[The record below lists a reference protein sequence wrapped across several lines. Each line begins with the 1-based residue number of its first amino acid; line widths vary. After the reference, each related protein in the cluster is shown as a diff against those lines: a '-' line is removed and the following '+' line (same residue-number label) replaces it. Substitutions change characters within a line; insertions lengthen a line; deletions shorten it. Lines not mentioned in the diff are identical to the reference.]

1 MESAA
6 GLGQLADTGG
16 YSGNRDIFRVPGAV
30 VDGGGTVVRK
40 GGGKMSQRKCLF
52 CEDVYDLDELKEM
65 GEKYWHTKTQ
75 FVCPDCYD
83 NLRRLREDFINEEV
97 AK

>member
-1 MESAA
+1 
-6 GLGQLADTGG
+6 
-16 YSGNRDIFRVPGAV
+16 
-30 VDGGGTVVRK
+30 
-40 GGGKMSQRKCLF
+40 MSQRKCLF

-75 FVCPDCYD
+75 FVCQDCYD

-97 AK
+97 DK